1 MRLTGIDQ
9 ELTLNAAPLQKKLIE
24 ELDVLFLLYVP
35 LCSLACNLTL
45 SFFSSVN
52 CFTLNEFCY
61 IYIFFSLCITS
72 FAEFC
77 G

>member
-9 ELTLNAAPLQKKLIE
+9 ELTLNAPLQKKLIE
-24 ELDVLFLLYVP
+24 ELDVPFLLYVP
-35 LCSLACNLTL
+35 LCSFACNLTL

-52 CFTLNEFCY
+52 CFTPDEFCY
-61 IYIFFSLCITS
+61 IYFFFSLCITS

>member
-9 ELTLNAAPLQKKLIE
+9 ELTLNAPLQKKLIE

-61 IYIFFSLCITS
+61 IYFFFSPCITS
-72 FAEFC
+72 FVEFS

>member
-9 ELTLNAAPLQKKLIE
+9 ELTLNAPLQKKLID

-35 LCSLACNLTL
+35 LCSLACNLPL

-52 CFTLNEFCY
+52 CFTLNECCN
-61 IYIFFSLCITS
+61 IYFFFSLCITS

>member
-9 ELTLNAAPLQKKLIE
+9 ELTLNALLQKKLIE

-45 SFFSSVN
+45 SFFSFVN
-52 CFTLNEFCY
+52 CSTLNEFCY
-61 IYIFFSLCITS
+61 IVYLFTVHYQ
-72 FAEFC
+72 FC
-77 G
+77 

>member
-9 ELTLNAAPLQKKLIE
+9 ELTLNALLQKKLIE

-45 SFFSSVN
+45 SFFYSVN

-61 IYIFFSLCITS
+61 IYFFFSLCFTS
-72 FAEFC
+72 FVEFS

>member
-9 ELTLNAAPLQKKLIE
+9 ELTLNAPPLQKKLIE

-45 SFFSSVN
+45 SFFSFVN

-61 IYIFFSLCITS
+61 IYFFFSLCITS